1 MAEVH
6 NAMITFESFDINYYN
21 DYKEKNVVSYN
32 FSFNNLVVKMM

>member
-21 DYKEKNVVSYN
+21 DYKKKKLFLITFPSII
-32 FSFNNLVVKMM
+32 